1 MPTTGLTVADVAD
14 LAVRVH
20 DQMVAAL
27 REISDPSAAPPPRSP
42 AAPAP
47 APAPASDSSPARE
60 KQRENSAVEAPVEPS
75 RADAPVYREDEAAAP
90 LAAAAHE
97 SQQAEVEEELR
108 RREGSENG
116 TETEEDEGMVLVGRP
131 GAR

>member
-1 MPTTGLTVADVAD
+1 MLPPVPTTGLTVADVAD

-27 REISDPSAAPPPRSP
+27 REISDPSAARPPRSP

-47 APAPASDSSPARE
+47 ASDSPPARE

-75 RADAPVYREDEAAAP
+75 RADSPVYREDEAAAP
-90 LAAAAHE
+90 LGAAAHE